1 MCRMAIVYIVWSF
14 YGDLLSGSYVPQY
27 ASVVY
32 GSNKFIA
39 A

>member
-1 MCRMAIVYIVWSF
+1 MCHMAIVYIAWSF

-27 ASVVY
+27 TSVIY
-32 GSNKFIA
+32 DSNKFIA